1 MKIRLPFVGLLVLA
15 GLLSSG
21 SALAAA
27 QASAPAAIAKPQPP
41 ASSDAIP
48 APGSKPLQERL
59 LLVLPFEND
68 SGKADLDWIGDA
80 VPEIANRRLASAGF
94 MPISRNDLLYA
105 LDHLGLPISFQPSR
119 ASAIRLAET
128 LDADDVVVGS
138 FSTSGKRFKVRAQIL
153 NMATLHLSAPLQEEA
168 DMPDLLDALNT
179 MAWQLAG
186 QLSPHF
192 SVSLKTF
199 QAADPNLKVSAFE
212 SYVRGVDAISLDDR
226 IERLKQAVRL
236 DPKYAP
242 ALFALGMAY
251 FSDQQYDLAA
261 VTLGRLPTDA
271 GSAREADF
279 YRGLAYLYTGNYEK
293 SEDAFA
299 FVSRQLPLPEVVNDQ
314 GVAASRRGLNA
325 VSFFRQAAAAD
336 PTDADYQFNLAVALN
351 HNNDVA
357 GALAAVTQALK
368 LRPQD
373 AEAREFAAALRARQT
388 HVVSSRLTQKT
399 LVAAPNGTAQAA
411 DRTSPLERVKRSF
424 NEAAFRQAALEMEQL
439 QAQSLAHLPPAEHAA
454 KLTEEGTRFL
464 YQGLILEAE
473 REFQAALALDGRNA
487 AAHAGLAAVRERG
500 GDAANARKEAER
512 SLALQPNI
520 TAYLVLARLDV
531 AANQLPQAAD
541 SVSHALALE
550 PRNAEAAQ
558 LRQQLQARGQQIP

>member
-1 MKIRLPFVGLLVLA
+1 MFPLFKIRLPLLVFLVFAA
-15 GLLSSG
+15 GLLSGG
-21 SALAAA
+21 SALAAPP
-27 QASAPAAIAKPQPP
+27 APASQTQPP
-41 ASSDAIP
+41 SSSTATPPPDA
-48 APGSKPLQERL
+48 KPLQERL

-68 SGKADLDWIGDA
+68 SGQADLDWIGDA

-119 ASAIRLAET
+119 ASAIRLAQT

-138 FSTSGKRFKVRAQIL
+138 FSTSGKRFKISAQVL
-153 NMATLHLSAPLQEEA
+153 NMATLHLSPPLVEEA
-168 DMPDLLDALNT
+168 NMPDLLEALNT
-179 MAWQLAG
+179 LAWQLAG
-186 QLSPHF
+186 QLNPHF
-192 SVSLKTF
+192 TVSLKTF
-199 QAADPNLKVSAFE
+199 LAADPNLRVSAFE
-212 SYVRGVDAISLDDR
+212 SYVRGVDAIGLDDR
-226 IERLKQAVRL
+226 IARLKQAVEL

-251 FSDQQYDLAA
+251 FSNQQYDLASA
-261 VTLGRLPTDA
+261 TLGRLPTNA

-279 YRGLAYLYTGNYEK
+279 YRGLAYLYTGSYEK

-299 FVSRQLPLPEVVNDQ
+299 FVSRQLPLPEVVNDE
-314 GVAASRRGLNA
+314 GVAASRRGLDG
-325 VSFFRQAAAAD
+325 VSFFRQAVAAD

-373 AEAREFAAALRARQT
+373 AEARQFAATLRARQA
-388 HVVSSRLTQKT
+388 HSPKKS
-399 LVAAPNGTAQAA
+399 LVAAPSTPPQAA
-411 DRTSPLERVKRSF
+411 DPTAPLERVKRSF

-454 KLTEEGTRFL
+454 NLTQEGTRFL

-473 REFQAALALDGRNA
+473 REFQAALALDGGSA
-487 AAHAGLAAVRERG
+487 AAHAGLAAVRERD
-500 GDAANARKEAER
+500 GDAANAREEAER

-520 TAYLVLARLDV
+520 TAYLVLSRLDM
-531 AANQLPQAAD
+531 AANQLPEAAD
-541 SVSHALALE
+541 NVSHALALE

>member
-1 MKIRLPFVGLLVLA
+1 M
-15 GLLSSG
+15 
-21 SALAAA
+21 
-27 QASAPAAIAKPQPP
+27 
-41 ASSDAIP
+41 
-48 APGSKPLQERL
+48 

-68 SGKADLDWIGDA
+68 SGLADLDWIGDA
-80 VPEIANRRLASAGF
+80 VPEIVNRRLASAGF
-94 MPISRNDLLYA
+94 MPIRRNDLLYA

-119 ASAIRLAET
+119 ASAIRLAQT

-138 FSTSGKRFKVRAQIL
+138 FSTSGKRFKVSAQVL
-153 NMATLHLSAPLQEEA
+153 NMATLHLSPPLVEEA
-168 DMPDLLDALNT
+168 NMPDLLEALNT
-179 MAWQLAG
+179 LAWQLAG
-186 QLSPHF
+186 RLSPHF
-192 SVSLKTF
+192 SVSLNTF
-199 QAADPNLKVSAFE
+199 LAADPNLKVSAFE
-212 SYVRGVDAISLDDR
+212 SYVRGVDAIGLEDS
-226 IERLKQAVRL
+226 ITRLKQAVRL

-251 FSDQQYDLAA
+251 FSNQQYDLAA
-261 VTLGRLPTDA
+261 VTLGRLPTNA
-271 GSAREADF
+271 VNAREADF
-279 YRGLAYLYTGNYEK
+279 YRGLAYLYTGAYEK

-299 FVSRQLPLPEVVNDQ
+299 FVSRQLPLPEVVNDE
-314 GVAASRRGLNA
+314 GVAASRRGLDA

-368 LRPQD
+368 LRSQD
-373 AEAREFAAALRARQT
+373 AEAREFAAALRARQA
-388 HVVSSRLTQKT
+388 HMISSHSPQKS
-399 LVAAPNGTAQAA
+399 LVAAPSGAAPAA
-411 DRTSPLERVKRSF
+411 DPTAPLERVKRSF

-454 KLTEEGTRFL
+454 KLTDEGTRFL

-520 TAYLVLARLDV
+520 TAYLVLARLDM
-531 AANQLPQAAD
+531 AANQLPQAAE

-550 PRNAEAAQ
+550 PQNAEAVQ
-558 LRQQLQARGQQIP
+558 LRQQLQARGRQIP